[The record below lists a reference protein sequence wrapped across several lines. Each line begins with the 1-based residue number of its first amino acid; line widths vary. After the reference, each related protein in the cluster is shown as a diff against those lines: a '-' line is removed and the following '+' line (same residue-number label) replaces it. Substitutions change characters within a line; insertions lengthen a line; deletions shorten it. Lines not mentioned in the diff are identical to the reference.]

1 MYDIFYVGF
10 WGELRA
16 GLRRYAGVCQCMEI
30 YEKYGK
36 LCCVVQQIGD
46 CIMKKKMLTVISAGL
61 CAAVGLCG
69 CSSNENED
77 PFTGD
82 VAEELPY
89 QAKLNAINPSAY
101 SSVEGLNLEPGTYIS
116 VLGKEE
122 DSPYWNQIRA
132 GVQQAADDLNEML
145 DYSGDDSIKVLFNAP
160 SSGEDI
166 DEQVN
171 ILDEE
176 LARYPDVIAIA
187 SVDENAS
194 AVQFDLATENG
205 IPIVAFDSDNTYQ
218 GIQCICITDNTAAA
232 AEGAQKLCEATGGA
246 GEVALIVHDSVSGN
260 AKERAQAFT
269 SEISENYPQINVVET
284 IYMDQLDSL
293 KEQAA
298 AEQLEITPEQLE
310 AARAAVAAESQDPAN
325 AADGDGGTSPD
336 SSDSGDAGAGE
347 EGGEETDTAD
357 NANEIMNQV
366 TSTAQAMSDEDAV
379 AYCLGKHPDLKGCF
393 GTNEDAVQLS
403 VSALENAEMI
413 DNVQVMGFDAGNGQI
428 EDLENGSID
437 GLIVQNPFGMGYA
450 AVVAAAR
457 TVLESGNEAVVDTGY
472 IWVDRDNLE
481 EDSVQA
487 MLYE

>member
-1 MYDIFYVGF
+1 
-10 WGELRA
+10 
-16 GLRRYAGVCQCMEI
+16 MEM
-30 YEKYGK
+30 YGK
-36 LCCVVQQIGD
+36 LCCVVQQNGD
-46 CIMKKKMLTVISAGL
+46 CIMKKKMLTVISACL
-61 CAAVGLCG
+61 CAAVGLCA
-69 CSSNENED
+69 CSSSENED

-82 VAEELPY
+82 VTEELPY
-89 QAKLNAINPSAY
+89 QANLNAVSPSAY

-145 DYSGDDSIKVLFNAP
+145 GYSGDDSIRVLFNAP
-160 SSGEDI
+160 SDGENI

-205 IPIVAFDSDNTYQ
+205 IPIVAFDSGNTYQ

-232 AEGAQKLCEATGGA
+232 AEGAQKLCEAVGSS

-260 AKERAQAFT
+260 AKDRTEAFV
-269 SEISENYPQINVVET
+269 SEISANYPQINVVET

-310 AARAAVAAESQDPAN
+310 AARASRDAAAQNASDAASGAGVDASDNTDGGAAEN
-325 AADGDGGTSPD
+325 GT
-336 SSDSGDAGAGE
+336 AGE
-347 EGGEETDTAD
+347 NSAD
-357 NANEIMNQV
+357 NAAEIMDQV
-366 TSTAQAMSDEDAV
+366 NSAAQAMSDEDAV

-403 VSALENAEMI
+403 VAALENAEMI
-413 DNVQVMGFDAGNGQI
+413 ENVQVMGFDAGSSQI
-428 EDLENGSID
+428 DDLENGAID

-450 AVVAAAR
+450 TVVAAAR

-472 IWVDRDNLE
+472 IWVEQENME
-481 EDSVQA
+481 EESVQA